1 MLSLLLVFCFAAILT
16 GIIRS
21 YAIHASII
29 DIPNERSSHQHP
41 TPRGGGL
48 SFVITSIL
56 AFIAASILTG
66 LSWNITLA
74 ASLGGAVVAL
84 VGFWDDR
91 GHVNAKWRLLAH
103 FITAAIG
110 LFFLGPIP
118 SFDLFGST
126 VHLGFAGY
134 ILGAFTIVWL
144 INLSNFMDGI
154 DGLAGSEAT
163 ISAYGTAGLLLWL
176 NAPSTQWLPPLLF
189 GTAVLGFLVWNF
201 PPAKIF
207 MGDAGSGFLGFIISL
222 LMLWNAHSDQKFLW
236 IWLILMGVF
245 IVDSTFTLIRRLL
258 NKERIYEAHR
268 SHAYQQAARQIGR
281 HRPVTLT
288 VAAINLFWLLP
299 LAGLVGASLLSGAT
313 ALLIAYIP
321 LLLLALRF
329 KAGQR
334 DQT

>member
-16 GIIRS
+16 GIIRA
-21 YAIHASII
+21 YAIRASII

-56 AFIAASILTG
+56 AFIAASAFTE

-74 ASLGGAVVAL
+74 TILGGSVVAL
-84 VGFWDDR
+84 IGFWDDR

-103 FITAAIG
+103 FIAAAIG

-126 VHLGFAGY
+126 IHLGLAGY
-134 ILGAFTIVWL
+134 ILGALTIVWL

-154 DGLAGSEAT
+154 DGLAGTEAT
-163 ISAYGTAGLLLWL
+163 MSAYGAAGLLLWL

-189 GTAVLGFLVWNF
+189 GTAVLGFLAWNF

-207 MGDAGSGFLGFIISL
+207 MGDAGSGFLGFMISIL
-222 LMLWNAHSDQKFLW
+222 LLWNAHSAPKFLW

-245 IVDSTFTLIRRLL
+245 IVDSTFTLIRRLF
-258 NKERIYEAHR
+258 NQERVYEAHR
-268 SHAYQQAARQIGR
+268 SHAYQHAARQIGR
-281 HRPVTLT
+281 HSPVTLT

-299 LAGLVGASLLSGAT
+299 LAWLVGTSWLPGAT
-313 ALLIAYIP
+313 ALIIAYVP
-321 LLLLALRF
+321 LLLLAQRF